1 MKQFLTK
8 WWYRLSCIGISEQL
22 KIEQKQQVSL
32 VNRTAIVSFFL
43 NIFLC
48 VALRDVFPISGYAYY
63 SFFLSCLYL
72 AVLLLNFV
80 GWYLLAALY
89 LFFLYAFSIF
99 IVSSIFGY
107 DSNVHLLFIVLFFA
121 TVMGFGASNKKNL
134 LIALSMP
141 VVFLTV
147 LYLTDFAP
155 LFNQKIFS
163 SHIEQVKMIVSFV
176 LMIGAVFLSY
186 LYVNRTE
193 KNKERLKA
201 EISEKERNANLLK
214 QSEAKLKTLIENTKD
229 NIWAIDTQFRLIT
242 MNSSFLRTCKNV
254 YGLSLKEG
262 DNILDSFP
270 EGLVKYWKPVYER
283 AFKGETFK
291 IEWAYF
297 NTFLNRQIEVET
309 QVCPIFD
316 SNQQIQGATFFSR
329 DITQRKQAERLI
341 KQKDEML
348 RAINQ
353 NIKEGIFRST
363 VKEGGLY
370 VNEAYVKMFGFDSVE
385 EALRTPPN
393 QIYVHEED
401 RIRLINKML
410 QDKQVTNEEVLYKR
424 KDGTS
429 FWALVSAIVT
439 QGENGELYFDGT
451 IKDITELKNI
461 QVQLKKAKEMAEQ
474 LAASKTQF
482 LSAMSHEIR
491 TPLNAIIGI
500 SHLLLEEN
508 PKPEQI
514 ENLTTLRFSAQNLL
528 ALINDIL
535 DFNKID
541 AGKVVLESID
551 FNLRELVQN
560 LKKGFQITADTNK
573 NLLLL
578 EIDEQIP
585 IYVKGDPT
593 RLSQIL
599 TNLIGNALK
608 FTQKGKVTLRLDTIT
623 KTAEE
628 TQIKFTVADTGIGIP
643 KEKQEIIFE
652 GFTQA
657 TDETTRKYGGTGLGL
672 SITKKLLEMQNSQIY
687 LESEVGKGSKFYFT
701 LSFKIGQEKEDDKK
715 ITNYELG
722 AFNKEKILLV
732 EDNLANQLVAKRF
745 LTKWGLQVSIAEDG
759 EIALKMLQYEDFDLV
774 LMDIQMPNMNG
785 YEATTAIR
793 KMKQEKYRKLP
804 IIALTASVNSGIDGK
819 ILSAGMNDYVL
830 KPFEPEELH
839 HKIASFLPP
848 KNN

>member
-1 MKQFLTK
+1 MRQFLTK
-8 WWYRLSCIGISEQL
+8 WWYILSCIGIDEQL

-43 NIFLC
+43 NLLLC
-48 VALRDVFPISGYAYY
+48 IALRDIFSALGYTYY
-63 SFFLSCLYL
+63 SFLFSCFYL
-72 AVLLLNFV
+72 AVLLFNFV
-80 GWYLLAALY
+80 HWYLLAALY
-89 LFFLYAFSIF
+89 LFFLYATSIF

-107 DSNVHLLFIVLFFA
+107 DSNAHLLFIILFFA
-121 TVMGFGASNKKNL
+121 IVMGFGASNKKNL
-134 LIALSMP
+134 SIALSTP
-141 VVFLTV
+141 ILLLTV
-147 LYLTDFAP
+147 LFLTDFAP
-155 LFNQKIFS
+155 LFNPKLS
-163 SHIEQVKMIVSFV
+163 SNYIEQVKMVVSFAII
-176 LMIGAVFLSY
+176 IGAIFLSY
-186 LYVNRTE
+186 MYVSRTE

-201 EISEKERNANLLK
+201 EISEKEKNAILLE

-229 NIWAIDTQFRLIT
+229 HIWAVDTQHRLIAT
-242 MNSSFLRTCKNV
+242 NNAFLKTCKNV
-254 YGLSLKEG
+254 FGLTFKEG
-262 DNILDSFP
+262 DNILAGFP
-270 EGLVKYWKPVYER
+270 QEMAQYWQPIYER

-291 IEWAYF
+291 IEWDYF
-297 NTFLNRQIEVET
+297 HTYLNRRIEVET
-309 QVCPIFD
+309 QVSPIID
-316 SNQQIQGATFFSR
+316 SNQQVQGATFFSR
-329 DITQRKQAERLI
+329 DITQRRQAERLI

-348 RAINQ
+348 RAINR

-363 VKEGGLY
+363 IKEGGLY
-370 VNEAYVKMFGFDSVE
+370 VNEAYVRMFGFDSVE
-385 EALRTPPN
+385 EALETPPN
-393 QIYVHEED
+393 KIYVHTED

-410 QDKQVTNEEVLYKR
+410 QEKQVTNEEVLYKR

-439 QGENGELYFDGT
+439 QGENGEVYFDGT

-461 QVQLKKAKEMAEQ
+461 QVQLKKAKEVAEQ

-500 SHLLLEEN
+500 SHLLLEEK

-528 ALINDIL
+528 VLINDIL
-535 DFNKID
+535 DFNKIE

-551 FNLRELVQN
+551 FNLKELARN
-560 LKKGFQITADTNK
+560 LKHGFQITADNNK

-585 IYVKGDPT
+585 NFVKGDPT

-608 FTQKGKVTLRLDTIT
+608 FTQKGKVTINI
-623 KTAEE
+623 KVVEKIAEE
-628 TQIKFTVADTGIGIP
+628 VKIKFTVTDTGIGIP
-643 KEKQEIIFE
+643 KEKQESIFE

-657 TDETTRKYGGTGLGL
+657 TTETTRKYGGTGLGL
-672 SITKKLLEMQNSQIY
+672 AITKRLLEMQNSQIY

-701 LSFKIGQEKEDDKK
+701 LSFLIGQEKENDKK
-715 ITNYELG
+715 YIYSELG
-722 AFNKEKILLV
+722 NFNKEKILLV

-785 YEATTAIR
+785 YEATKAIR
-793 KMKQEKYRKLP
+793 KIKQEKYRQLP

-819 ILSAGMNDYVL
+819 ILAAGMNDYVL
-830 KPFEPEELH
+830 KPFAPEELH
-839 HKIASFLPP
+839 SKIASFLSQ
-848 KNN
+848 KK

>member
-1 MKQFLTK
+1 MRQFLTK
-8 WWYRLSCIGISEQL
+8 WWHRLSCIGINEQL
-22 KIEQKQQVSL
+22 KIEQKQKVSL

-43 NIFLC
+43 NLLLCIALKDIFS
-48 VALRDVFPISGYAYY
+48 ALGYIYY
-63 SFFLSCLYL
+63 SFLFSCFYL
-72 AVLLLNFV
+72 AVLLFNFV
-80 GWYLLAALY
+80 RWYLLASLY
-89 LFFLYAFSIF
+89 LFFLYAISIF

-107 DSNVHLLFIVLFFA
+107 DSNAHLLFIILFFA
-121 TVMGFGASNKKNL
+121 IVMGFGASNKRNL
-134 LIALSMP
+134 SIALSIP
-141 VVFLTV
+141 ILLLTI
-147 LYLTDFAP
+147 LFLTDFAP
-155 LFNQKIFS
+155 LSNQKLS
-163 SHIEQVKMIVSFV
+163 SDYIKQIKMIVSFAIIV
-176 LMIGAVFLSY
+176 GAIFLSY
-186 LYVNRTE
+186 MYVSRTE

-201 EISEKERNANLLK
+201 EISEKEKNAMLLE

-229 NIWAIDTQFRLIT
+229 HIWAVDTQHRLIA
-242 MNSSFLRTCKNV
+242 MNNAFLKTCKNAF
-254 YGLSLKEG
+254 GLTFKEG
-262 DNILDSFP
+262 DNVLTGFP
-270 EGLVKYWKPVYER
+270 QEMVQYWQPVYQR

-291 IEWAYF
+291 IEWDYF
-297 NTFLNRQIEVET
+297 NSYLNRRIEVET
-309 QVCPIFD
+309 QVCPIVD
-316 SNQQIQGATFFSR
+316 SNQQVKGATFFSR
-329 DITQRKQAERLI
+329 DITQRRQTERLI

-370 VNEAYVKMFGFDSVE
+370 VNEAYVRMFGFDSVE
-385 EALRTPPN
+385 EALKTPPN
-393 QIYVHEED
+393 QIYVHAED

-410 QDKQVTNEEVLYKR
+410 QEKQVTNEEVLYKR

-439 QGENGELYFDGT
+439 QGENGEVYFDGT

-461 QVQLKKAKEMAEQ
+461 QVQLKKAKEVAEQ

-500 SHLLLEEN
+500 SHLLLEEK

-528 ALINDIL
+528 VLINDIL
-535 DFNKID
+535 DFNKIE

-551 FNLRELVQN
+551 FNLKELARN
-560 LKKGFQITADTNK
+560 LKHGFQIAAENNK

-585 IYVKGDPT
+585 DFIKGDPT

-608 FTQKGKVTLRLDTIT
+608 FTQKGKVTINI
-623 KTAEE
+623 KVVEKIAEE
-628 TQIKFTVADTGIGIP
+628 VRIKFTVTDTGIGIP
-643 KEKQEIIFE
+643 KEKQASIFE

-657 TDETTRKYGGTGLGL
+657 TTEITRKYGGTGLGL
-672 SITKKLLEMQNSQIY
+672 AITKRLLEMQNSQIY

-701 LSFKIGQEKEDDKK
+701 LAFQIGQEKDNDKK
-715 ITNYELG
+715 TIYSELG
-722 AFNKEKILLV
+722 VFNKEKVLLV

-785 YEATTAIR
+785 YEATKAIR
-793 KMKQEKYRKLP
+793 KMKQEKYRQLP
-804 IIALTASVNSGIDGK
+804 IVALTASVDSGISGK
-819 ILSAGMNDYVL
+819 ILAAGMNDYVL
-830 KPFEPEELH
+830 KPFAPEELH
-839 HKIASFLPP
+839 NKIASFLSFQ
-848 KNN
+848 NN